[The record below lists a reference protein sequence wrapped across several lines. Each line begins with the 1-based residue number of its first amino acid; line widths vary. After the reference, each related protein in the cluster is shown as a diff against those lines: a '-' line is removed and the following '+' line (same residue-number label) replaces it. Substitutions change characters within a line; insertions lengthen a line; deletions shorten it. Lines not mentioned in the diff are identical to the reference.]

1 MLTAQQKAA
10 REGGKTEEFSIDM
23 VAALKGSPYEDKAE
37 LLAEGL
43 KKVNIN
49 YPDQITN
56 APVRLKVT
64 HGVDIQAVVEL
75 VQAHYEKPPE
85 PAPKAKKAAKK

>member
-1 MLTAQQKAA
+1 MLTKQQKAA
-10 REGGKTEEFSIDM
+10 RAGGKTEEFSIDM
-23 VAALKGSPYEDKAE
+23 VSVLKGSPYEDKAE

-56 APVRLKVT
+56 APIRLKVT
-64 HGVDIQAVVEL
+64 YGVDIQAVVEL
-75 VQAHYEKPPE
+75 VQAYYEKPPE
-85 PAPKAKKAAKK
+85 PAPKAKKAAK